1 MKQRYLIALLLAFV
15 ATFAA
20 KAQIFNDSTYRV
32 SIITCYPGQQVY
44 ALYGHTAIRI
54 QNGDRDMAYNFG
66 MFSFNKPNFIY
77 RFVKG
82 ETDYALG
89 SYPFVYFMPEYIQRN
104 SKVVEQVLNIDNNQ
118 ARALYEKLE
127 YLALPENREYRYNYV
142 LDNCATRPRD
152 LVEEAVGGI
161 NYPVPADTTLTFR
174 DIMCQYSPNYPWYQ
188 FGIDLALGSGID

>member
-1 MKQRYLIALLLAFV
+1 MKHRYLIALLLAFV

-20 KAQIFNDSTYRV
+20 KAQVSGDSTLRV

-54 QNGDRDMAYNFG
+54 QTGDTDMAYNFG
-66 MFSFNKPNFIY
+66 MFSFDKPNFVY

-89 SYPFVYFMPEYIQRN
+89 SYPFVYFMPEYIRRN
-104 SKVVEQVLNIDNNQ
+104 SKVVEQVLNIDNRQ

-127 YLALPENREYRYNYV
+127 YLSLPENREYRYNYV

-161 NYPVPADTTLTFR
+161 NYHAPADIPRHHAPVQPQLSVVSVWHR
-174 DIMCQYSPNYPWYQ
+174 PCSR
-188 FGIDLALGSGID
+188 LRH

>member
-20 KAQIFNDSTYRV
+20 KAQIFNDSTFRV

-89 SYPFVYFMPEYIQRN
+89 S
-104 SKVVEQVLNIDNNQ
+104 
-118 ARALYEKLE
+118 
-127 YLALPENREYRYNYV
+127 
-142 LDNCATRPRD
+142 
-152 LVEEAVGGI
+152 
-161 NYPVPADTTLTFR
+161 
-174 DIMCQYSPNYPWYQ
+174 
-188 FGIDLALGSGID
+188 